1 MHTPALGSAA
11 AMLLMSLIYSIW
23 PPAPGARQPIVVTQG
38 SRTIDSDSGSMQLR
52 VESSAGPERSFQEPG
67 DTALSEIPSG
77 RATVHWIE
85 YLELRGAAGAR
96 ARSGQ
101 AAER

>member
-1 MHTPALGSAA
+1 
-11 AMLLMSLIYSIW
+11 MLLILLIYSIW

-38 SRTIDSDSGSMQLR
+38 GRTTDSDAGNMQLR

-85 YLELRGAAGAR
+85 YLEFRGQR
-96 ARSGQ
+96 ARDREAGK
-101 AAER
+101 R